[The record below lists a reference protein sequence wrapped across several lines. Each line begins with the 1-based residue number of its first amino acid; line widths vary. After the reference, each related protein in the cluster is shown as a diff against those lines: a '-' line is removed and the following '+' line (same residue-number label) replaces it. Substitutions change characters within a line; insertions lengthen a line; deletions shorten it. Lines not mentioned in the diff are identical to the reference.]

1 MDVLVFGGTSEGRRL
16 VEWLAMRGSCDIVAC
31 TATAYGASLIAQ
43 GPRVRTLEGPL
54 TDGQKDRLM
63 EEHDFVCIVDATHPY
78 ARHISQSVAA
88 LGRRHGV
95 DVVRVI
101 REALPGGDGSWT
113 SVADASE
120 AARLLAGTEGNILLT
135 TGSKDLAAFTELIP
149 GFAERLY
156 VRVLPVVS
164 SLERTHELG
173 IPTSH
178 VIAMQGPFSEQ
189 MNRVLI
195 DELDIAHLVTKESG
209 PAGGF
214 DEKVRAARA
223 CGIDLVVIERPED
236 EPGLLLSEAQ
246 QLLED
251 RYGL

>member
-16 VEWLAMRGSCDIVAC
+16 VEWLAARETCDIVAC
-31 TATAYGASLIAQ
+31 TATAYGASLLAQ
-43 GPRVRTLEGPL
+43 GPRVRALEGPL
-54 TDGQKDRLM
+54 TTEQKDQLM
-63 EEHDFVCIVDATHPY
+63 EEHSFVCIVDATHPY
-78 ARHISQSVAA
+78 ARHISRSVAA
-88 LGRRHGV
+88 LGERHGV
-95 DVVRVI
+95 DVIRVI
-101 REALPGGDGSWT
+101 REEAPGGDGLWT
-113 SVADASE
+113 GVADASE

-135 TGSKDLAAFTELIP
+135 TGSKDLATFVELIP
-149 GFAERLY
+149 DYAERLY

-164 SLERTHELG
+164 SLERTRELG

-189 MNRVLI
+189 MNRALI
-195 DELDIAHLVTKESG
+195 GELRIAHLVTKESG
-209 PAGGF
+209 SAGGF
-214 DEKVRAARA
+214 DEKVRAARS

>member
-16 VEWLAMRGSCDIVAC
+16 VEWLAMRGSCDVVAC

-43 GPRVRTLEGPL
+43 GPRVQALEGPL
-54 TDGQKDRLM
+54 TDEQKDQLM
-63 EEHDFVCIVDATHPY
+63 AEHDFACIVDATHPY

-88 LGRRHGV
+88 LGKRHGV

-101 REALPGGDGSWT
+101 REGASEGDVQWT
-113 SVADASE
+113 GVADATE

-135 TGSKDLAAFTELIP
+135 TGSKDLATLTELVP
-149 GFAERLY
+149 DFVERLY

-178 VIAMQGPFSEQ
+178 VIAMQGPFSER
-189 MNRVLI
+189 MNRALI

-214 DEKVRAARA
+214 DEKVRAAQA
-223 CGIDLVVIERPED
+223 CGIDLMVIERPED
-236 EPGLLLSEAQ
+236 ESGLLLAEAQ

>member
-1 MDVLVFGGTSEGRRL
+1 
-16 VEWLAMRGSCDIVAC
+16 
-31 TATAYGASLIAQ
+31 
-43 GPRVRTLEGPL
+43 
-54 TDGQKDRLM
+54 
-63 EEHDFVCIVDATHPY
+63 
-78 ARHISQSVAA
+78 
-88 LGRRHGV
+88 
-95 DVVRVI
+95 VRVI
-101 REALPGGDGSWT
+101 REALLGGDGSWT

-209 PAGGF
+209 TAGGF
-214 DEKVRAARA
+214 DEKVRAAQA